1 MSSFVCV
8 CLLVCPS
15 HFVKNDQIGTAF
27 SRDEQITQI
36 YDDEGEEDGPAV

>member
-15 HFVKNDQIGTAF
+15 HRPNDQIGTPF